1 MHKTSAI
8 PSKLSTWITML
19 LVWNIVL
26 LSIAL
31 FYLFSL
37 TRNPISSEELA
48 SVCAEAVL
56 SSQNIGL

>member
-1 MHKTSAI
+1 MNKMPTI

-31 FYLFSL
+31 FYLL
-37 TRNPISSEELA
+37 AIVRTPINPEDLA
-48 SVCAEAVL
+48 AQCAEAVL
-56 SSQNIGL
+56 SSQPSSL

>member
-1 MHKTSAI
+1 MNKISAI

-31 FYLFSL
+31 FYLFNL
-37 TRNPISSEELA
+37 TRNTISAEELA
-48 SVCAEAVL
+48 STCADVIL
-56 SSQNIGL
+56 SSQNPSL

>member
-1 MHKTSAI
+1 MNKTTTI

-31 FYLFSL
+31 FYLFNL
-37 TRNPISSEELA
+37 TRNTISSENLA
-48 SVCAEAVL
+48 ALCAEAII
-56 SSQNIGL
+56 SSKNSGL

>member
-1 MHKTSAI
+1 MNKTSAI

-31 FYLFSL
+31 FYLFNL

-48 SVCAEAVL
+48 TMCAEVIL
-56 SSQNIGL
+56 SSENSSL